1 MTIQHASTAIIL
13 FAHGSRDPNWRL
25 PFESMLTDLKTHF
38 AGPCALAFLENMQP
52 NLDEAIGEVM
62 QQGATNVQVVPLFL
76 AVGGHLRK
84 DLPVLLE
91 QAKSIHGGV
100 TIQVC
105 EAAGENVTVQQ
116 ALVNFAL
123 NQVNRA

>member
-1 MTIQHASTAIIL
+1 MTVQYTSTAIVL

-25 PFESMLTDLKTHF
+25 PFESILRDLKDHF
-38 AGPCALAFLENMQP
+38 DGPCALAFLENMQP
-52 NLDEAIGEVM
+52 SLDEAIDEVA
-62 QQGATNVQVVPLFL
+62 QLGATTVQVIPLFL

-91 QAKSIHGGV
+91 QAKILHCGI

-105 EAAGENVTVQQ
+105 EAAGENDAVQK

-123 NQVNRA
+123 NQTKRT